1 MENPSQPPN
10 TRTFMCA
17 VVFIDII
24 EYSKKPVAR
33 QLVIKQRFNTI
44 VSKGLENVPTADR
57 IILDTGDG
65 AALCFL
71 GDPEDALFV
80 TNSIRNDFATETEV
94 PELKVRI
101 GINLG
106 PVKVMRDLNGNPNI
120 VGDGINVA
128 QRVMSFAQ
136 TNQILVS
143 RSYYEVVSR
152 LTQEYSQLF
161 RFVGA
166 REDKHVREHELYEV
180 AVGGTNAAPDTPSE
194 VVVAADHIVTPPP
207 ESPRPT
213 PQPQPS
219 VSPTPTPAPP
229 AAPAANAEPKR
240 SGSGTGVIVGATAAI
255 CLSIGLGAYFISN
268 KKAPDP
274 VAVVTPVPAPAPS
287 QEKSSKK
294 QRLTENDDGTT
305 PRRLAKARE
314 EFAPPVRPQTPQAPQ
329 VTQAPQA
336 PAQPAVQAQ
345 PSPPPAPVV
354 AQTGVFVNGR
364 QFSPQELQQHQ
375 AMYNATV
382 QPGRYWYDPTSGLY
396 GYIGR
401 EAIGYI
407 RTGHPY
413 GHPHPNASNGHTG
426 IFLNGRQ
433 LNGVELAQW
442 QGLFR
447 QIIQPGRY
455 WLDGNTGNVGVEGN
469 PMPTGNVRAA
479 IQARRGY

>member
-1 MENPSQPPN
+1 MENAAQPPN

-44 VSKGLENVPTADR
+44 VGKGLENVPTADR

-161 RFVGA
+161 RFIGA

-180 AVGGTNAAPDTPSE
+180 AVGGAQ
-194 VVVAADHIVTPPP
+194 
-207 ESPRPT
+207 ESPAEVIIADLIAPQAA
-213 PQPQPS
+213 PQPQPQ
-219 VSPTPTPAPP
+219 PQPQPTPARQAVPSSAAATPATPPSAPVSMPP
-229 AAPAANAEPKR
+229 AETRR
-240 SGSGTGVIVGATAAI
+240 SNTGLIIGATAAI
-255 CLSIGLGAYFISN
+255 CLSIGAGAWFISN
-268 KKAPDP
+268 QRSSAPEP
-274 VAVVTPVPAPAPS
+274 EKVVQKQEVTKETPQPNSQPVTPAAKSPAKAREHVAAPKRQASGPAPAPAPAPS
-287 QEKSSKK
+287 VPPQQQAQQQEYI
-294 QRLTENDDGTT
+294 
-305 PRRLAKARE
+305 P
-314 EFAPPVRPQTPQAPQ
+314 
-329 VTQAPQA
+329 
-336 PAQPAVQAQ
+336 PAVPQ
-345 PSPPPAPVV
+345 SDVY
-354 AQTGVFVNGR
+354 VNGR
-364 QFSPQELQQHQ
+364 QLSVQELQQHQ
-375 AMYNATV
+375 AIYNTPV
-382 QPGRYWYDPTSGLY
+382 QAGRYWYDPTSGLY
-396 GYIGR
+396 GHWGR

-407 RTGHPY
+407 RTGHGY
-413 GHPHPNASNGHTG
+413 GPVPANASNGNTG
-426 IFLNGRQ
+426 IYINGRHI
-433 LNGVELAQW
+433 NTVELTRW
-442 QGLFR
+442 QALFR
-447 QIIQPGRY
+447 QVIQPGRY

-469 PMPTGNVRAA
+469 PTPTGNVRAA
-479 IQARRGY
+479 IQASRGHR

>member
-1 MENPSQPPN
+1 MENPAQPT

-33 QLVIKQRFNTI
+33 QLVIKQRFNAI
-44 VSKGLENVPTADR
+44 VGKGLENVAAADR

-80 TNSIRNDFATETEV
+80 TNAIRNDFAIETEV

-143 RSYYEVVSR
+143 RSYFEVVSR

-180 AVGGTNAAPDTPSE
+180 SVGGSGQGAAAE
-194 VVVAADHIVTPPP
+194 AEAAAAVIDDAALQQVPPP
-207 ESPRPT
+207 QPVQAPPAPPQPQPQSAPPFSTQPAQQPPTSIPAPARKGLGAPAIIGIAIAGCTALLVGISVIVSGLDDKPEPRPGPKPPPYVRPDPPPRPT
-213 PQPQPS
+213 PA
-219 VSPTPTPAPP
+219 PTPAP
-229 AAPAANAEPKR
+229 
-240 SGSGTGVIVGATAAI
+240 V
-255 CLSIGLGAYFISN
+255 
-268 KKAPDP
+268 
-274 VAVVTPVPAPAPS
+274 
-287 QEKSSKK
+287 
-294 QRLTENDDGTT
+294 
-305 PRRLAKARE
+305 
-314 EFAPPVRPQTPQAPQ
+314 VRPAG
-329 VTQAPQA
+329 
-336 PAQPAVQAQ
+336 
-345 PSPPPAPVV
+345 SS
-354 AQTGVFVNGR
+354 VFVNGR
-364 QFSPQELQQHQ
+364 ELSVPELQRHQ
-375 AMYNATV
+375 ALYNTTV
-382 QPGRYWYDPTSGLY
+382 QPGHYWYDAASGLY
-396 GYIGR
+396 GPWGR
-401 EAIGYI
+401 EALGYI
-407 RTGHPY
+407 RTGHEY
-413 GHPHPNASNGHTG
+413 GRVSPNASNGNTG
-426 IFLNGRQ
+426 IYLNGRH
-433 LNGVELAQW
+433 LNSVELGQW
-442 QGLFR
+442 QNIFR
-447 QIIQPGRY
+447 QAIQPGRY

-469 PMPTGNVRAA
+469 AQPTGNVRAA

>member
-1 MENPSQPPN
+1 MENSGPSLN

-17 VVFIDII
+17 VVFIDIV

-33 QLVIKQRFNTI
+33 QLVIKQRFNAI
-44 VSKGLENVPTADR
+44 VGKGLENVPAADR

-180 AVGGTNAAPDTPSE
+180 AVGGSSAQSGLAE
-194 VVVAADHIVTPPP
+194 VVVAGDDMAHPQASAPPLP
-207 ESPRPT
+207 EPAPPFHAQ
-213 PQPQPS
+213 PQPQPQ
-219 VSPTPTPAPP
+219 PAPSPVPP
-229 AAPAANAEPKR
+229 APVTPNR
-240 SGSGTGVIVGATAAI
+240 MSMGVIVGIVVAVCITILLAAAI
-255 CLSIGLGAYFISN
+255 ISGN
-268 KKAPDP
+268 DDDPDD
-274 VAVVTPVPAPAPS
+274 AG
-287 QEKSSKK
+287 KFKKK
-294 QRLTENDDGTT
+294 QGPIAKNESDDRFKAKERTD
-305 PRRLAKARE
+305 PR
-314 EFAPPVRPQTPQAPQ
+314 
-329 VTQAPQA
+329 
-336 PAQPAVQAQ
+336 
-345 PSPPPAPVV
+345 PAPV
-354 AQTGVFVNGR
+354 QTGVYVNGR
-364 QFSPQELQQHQ
+364 QMSPQELQQHQ
-375 AMYNATV
+375 STYNATV
-382 QPGRYWYDPTSGLY
+382 QPGHYWYDPVSGLY
-396 GYIGR
+396 GFWGR
-401 EAIGYI
+401 EPTGYI
-407 RTGHPY
+407 RTGHSY
-413 GHPHPNASNGHTG
+413 GRAPVNASNGNTG
-426 IFLNGRQ
+426 IYLNGRHI
-433 LNGVELAQW
+433 NGVEAARW
-442 QGLFR
+442 QALFK
-447 QIIQPGRY
+447 QVIQPGRY

-469 PMPTGNVRAA
+469 SQPTGNVMAA
-479 IQARRGY
+479 IQAARGQR

>member
-1 MENPSQPPN
+1 MENPAQPPT

-33 QLVIKQRFNTI
+33 QLVIKQRFNVI
-44 VSKGLENVPTADR
+44 VGKGLESVAATDR

-143 RSYYEVVSR
+143 RSYFEVVSR

-161 RFVGA
+161 RFIGA

-180 AVGGTNAAPDTPSE
+180 AVGGSGTHETPAE
-194 VVVAADHIVTPPP
+194 VSVADALTPPP
-207 ESPRPT
+207 QPAPAAQPK
-213 PQPQPS
+213 PQAAAP
-219 VSPTPTPAPP
+219 VPTPTPAPAIPPP
-229 AAPAANAEPKR
+229 APKR
-240 SGSGTGVIVGATAAI
+240 GNTGLIVGATAAI
-255 CLSIGLGAYFISN
+255 CLSIGTGAWFITR
-268 KKAPDP
+268 K
-274 VAVVTPVPAPAPS
+274 PAPAPTPEI
-287 QEKSSKK
+287 EKIVKK
-294 QRLTENDDGTT
+294 HEVIEKEEPQ
-305 PRRLAKARE
+305 PVPLAKKGGGKARE
-314 EFAPPVRPQTPQAPQ
+314 HP
-329 VTQAPQA
+329 A
-336 PAQPAVQAQ
+336 PAPAV
-345 PSPPPAPVV
+345 V
-354 AQTGVFVNGR
+354 QTGVYVNGR
-364 QFSPQELQQHQ
+364 QLSLQETQQHQ
-375 AMYNATV
+375 AIYNAPV
-382 QPGRYWYDPTSGLY
+382 QPGQYWYDPTSGLY
-396 GYIGR
+396 GFWGR
-401 EAIGYI
+401 EATGYI
-407 RTGHPY
+407 RTGHAY
-413 GHPHPNASNGHTG
+413 GRAPTHASNGNTG
-426 IFLNGRQ
+426 IYLNGRH
-433 LNGVELAQW
+433 LNTVELTRW
-442 QGLFR
+442 QALFR
-447 QIIQPGRY
+447 QVIQPGNY

-469 PMPTGNVRAA
+469 PTPTGNVRAA
-479 IQARRGY
+479 IQASRGYR

>member
-1 MENPSQPPN
+1 M
-10 TRTFMCA
+10 
-17 VVFIDII
+17 
-24 EYSKKPVAR
+24 
-33 QLVIKQRFNTI
+33 I
-44 VSKGLENVPTADR
+44 VGKGLENVPAADR

-80 TNSIRNDFATETEV
+80 TNSIRNDFAVETEV

-161 RFVGA
+161 RFIGA

-180 AVGGTNAAPDTPSE
+180 AVGGNAGTPQDAPAE
-194 VVVAADHIVTPPP
+194 VIVAADTPGPVPASEP
-207 ESPRPT
+207 EVKAPS
-213 PQPQPS
+213 QPVAPS
-219 VSPTPTPAPP
+219 
-229 AAPAANAEPKR
+229 APA
-240 SGSGTGVIVGATAAI
+240 SSAT
-255 CLSIGLGAYFISN
+255 
-268 KKAPDP
+268 
-274 VAVVTPVPAPAPS
+274 VTTPVPAQSKKSNTGLIVGVTAAVCVTVVLAAVIMSGKSDEPKGKGQSFEKADVIAKDDDRPAPPL
-287 QEKSSKK
+287 KK
-294 QRLTENDDGTT
+294 KGRKIVGGESGTT
-305 PRRLAKARE
+305 PS
-314 EFAPPVRPQTPQAPQ
+314 PAPQ
-329 VTQAPQA
+329 
-336 PAQPAVQAQ
+336 
-345 PSPPPAPVV
+345 S
-354 AQTGVFVNGR
+354 GVYVNGR
-364 QFSPQELQQHQ
+364 QLSMQELQQHQ
-375 AMYNATV
+375 AIYNAPV

-396 GYIGR
+396 GYWGR

-407 RTGHPY
+407 RTGHGY
-413 GHPHPNASNGHTG
+413 GNVPANASNGNTG

-433 LNGVELAQW
+433 INAAELVQW
-442 QGLFR
+442 QALFR
-447 QIIQPGRY
+447 QVIQPGRY

-469 PMPTGNVRAA
+469 PQPTGNVRAA
-479 IQARRGY
+479 IQASLGNR

>member
-1 MENPSQPPN
+1 MENPQAPT

-17 VVFIDII
+17 VVFIDIV

-33 QLVIKQRFNTI
+33 QLVIKNRFNTI
-44 VSKGLENVPTADR
+44 VGKGLENVAATDR

-161 RFVGA
+161 RFIGA

-180 AVGGTNAAPDTPSE
+180 AVGGSAPEEPVA
-194 VVVAADHIVTPPP
+194 VVVAADEPAAPPKSAAP
-207 ESPRPT
+207 EPKI
-213 PQPQPS
+213 QPQPA
-219 VSPTPTPAPP
+219 PAPTPAP
-229 AAPAANAEPKR
+229 AL
-240 SGSGTGVIVGATAAI
+240 T
-255 CLSIGLGAYFISN
+255 
-268 KKAPDP
+268 
-274 VAVVTPVPAPAPS
+274 PAPAVVQS
-287 QEKSSKK
+287 KRMSTGLIVGITAAVCIAIVLAAAIMSSKHD
-294 QRLTENDDGTT
+294 ESDDSKKLFKKHEVISKGDNEAVVS
-305 PRRLAKARE
+305 PKKKARDGE
-314 EFAPPVRPQTPQAPQ
+314 SGRTVAPEAPQ
-329 VTQAPQA
+329 
-336 PAQPAVQAQ
+336 
-345 PSPPPAPVV
+345 S
-354 AQTGVFVNGR
+354 GVFVNGR
-364 QFSPQELQQHQ
+364 QLTMQEVQQHQ
-375 AMYNATV
+375 AIYNAPV

-396 GYIGR
+396 GFWGR

-407 RTGHPY
+407 RTGHTY
-413 GHPHPNASNGHTG
+413 GRAPANASNGNTG
-426 IFLNGRQ
+426 IYLNGRH
-433 LNGVELAQW
+433 LNSIEVTTW

-447 QIIQPGRY
+447 QVIQPGSY
-455 WLDGNTGNVGVEGN
+455 WLDGNSGNVGVEGN
-469 PMPTGNVRAA
+469 PTPTGNVLAA
-479 IQARRGY
+479 IQAARGYR

>member
-1 MENPSQPPN
+1 MENSSQPPT

-17 VVFIDII
+17 VVFLDIV

-33 QLVIKQRFNTI
+33 QLVIKSRFNAI
-44 VSKGLENVPTADR
+44 VGKGLENVAASDR

-161 RFVGA
+161 RFIGA

-180 AVGGTNAAPDTPSE
+180 AVGGAAPDAPVD
-194 VVVAADHIVTPPP
+194 VVFAADG
-207 ESPRPT
+207 PT
-213 PQPQPS
+213 PQPKPQPQPAPP
-219 VSPTPTPAPP
+219 PTPTPASP
-229 AAPAANAEPKR
+229 APEPIPAPEPKR
-240 SGSGTGVIVGATAAI
+240 MSSGLIMGATAAI
-255 CLSIGLGAYFISN
+255 CVSIGLGAFLISSKRGTESDSEKIN
-268 KKAPDP
+268 QKQEVTAKVDNEPAPVSKKNAKAREQQA
-274 VAVVTPVPAPAPS
+274 AVQQYTPAPAP
-287 QEKSSKK
+287 
-294 QRLTENDDGTT
+294 
-305 PRRLAKARE
+305 
-314 EFAPPVRPQTPQAPQ
+314 APAAPQ
-329 VTQAPQA
+329 
-336 PAQPAVQAQ
+336 
-345 PSPPPAPVV
+345 S
-354 AQTGVFVNGR
+354 GVFVNGR
-364 QFSPQELQQHQ
+364 QLTMQEVQQHQ
-375 AMYNATV
+375 ALYNAPV
-382 QPGRYWYDPTSGLY
+382 QPGHYWYDPTSGLY
-396 GYIGR
+396 GFWGR

-407 RTGHPY
+407 RTGHVY
-413 GHPHPNASNGHTG
+413 GRAPANASNGTTG
-426 IFLNGRQ
+426 IYLNGRQ
-433 LNGVELAQW
+433 LNAIELTQW

-447 QIIQPGRY
+447 QVIRPGRY
-455 WLDGNTGNVGVEGN
+455 WLDGNSGNVGAEGN
-469 PMPTGNVRAA
+469 PTPTGNVRAA
-479 IQARRGY
+479 IQASRGYR

>member
-1 MENPSQPPN
+1 MENSSQTPT

-17 VVFIDII
+17 VVFIDIV

-33 QLVIKQRFNTI
+33 QLVIKSRFNAI
-44 VSKGLENVPTADR
+44 VGKGLENVATADR

-136 TNQILVS
+136 ANQILVS

-161 RFVGA
+161 RFIGA

-180 AVGGTNAAPDTPSE
+180 AVGGSAQETPVD
-194 VVVAADHIVTPPP
+194 VVVAHD
-207 ESPRPT
+207 T
-213 PQPQPS
+213 PQQPAP
-219 VSPTPTPAPP
+219 VVTPAPQP
-229 AAPAANAEPKR
+229 KPAPAPPPPAPAPESKR
-240 SGSGTGVIVGATAAI
+240 MSTGLIVGATSAI
-255 CLSIGLGAYFISN
+255 CLSIGLGAYLISGKGDTPVPPVDN
-268 KKAPDP
+268 GRKQEVITKVDSDPAPPPKKA
-274 VAVVTPVPAPAPS
+274 VKAREAQAAVQQAPLQQYTPAPAP
-287 QEKSSKK
+287 
-294 QRLTENDDGTT
+294 
-305 PRRLAKARE
+305 
-314 EFAPPVRPQTPQAPQ
+314 APAAPQ
-329 VTQAPQA
+329 
-336 PAQPAVQAQ
+336 
-345 PSPPPAPVV
+345 S
-354 AQTGVFVNGR
+354 GVYVNGR
-364 QFSPQELQQHQ
+364 QLSMPELQQHQ
-375 AMYNATV
+375 AMYNAPV
-382 QPGRYWYDPTSGLY
+382 QPGHYWYDPTSGLY
-396 GYIGR
+396 GLWGR

-407 RTGHPY
+407 RTGHAY
-413 GHPHPNASNGHTG
+413 GRAPANASNGNTG
-426 IFLNGRQ
+426 IYLNGRQ
-433 LNGVELAQW
+433 LNAVELTQW

-469 PMPTGNVRAA
+469 LTPTGNVRAA
-479 IQARRGY
+479 IQASRGYR

>member
-1 MENPSQPPN
+1 MENSAQPPN

-33 QLVIKQRFNTI
+33 QLVIKQRFNVI
-44 VSKGLENVPTADR
+44 VGKGLENVPASDR

-180 AVGGTNAAPDTPSE
+180 AVGGNSTPDSPAEVVIAPDNLTQPPPPVQTSAPAPQPPPQPKPQAAPS
-194 VVVAADHIVTPPP
+194 PPP
-207 ESPRPT
+207 I
-213 PQPQPS
+213 
-219 VSPTPTPAPP
+219 PAT
-229 AAPAANAEPKR
+229 EPKR
-240 SGSGTGVIVGATAAI
+240 TNTGLIVGATAAI
-255 CLSIGLGAYFISN
+255 CLSIGAGAWFLSGKSTPNSN
-268 KKAPDP
+268 LKKDETKQEVIAKDEP
-274 VAVVTPVPAPAPS
+274 TPPLKKVPKAHEAQPQQQQAQRYTPPAAPAPA
-287 QEKSSKK
+287 
-294 QRLTENDDGTT
+294 
-305 PRRLAKARE
+305 
-314 EFAPPVRPQTPQAPQ
+314 
-329 VTQAPQA
+329 
-336 PAQPAVQAQ
+336 
-345 PSPPPAPVV
+345 V
-354 AQTGVFVNGR
+354 AQTGVYVNGR
-364 QFSPQELQQHQ
+364 QLSLQEAQQHQ
-375 AMYNATV
+375 AIYNAPV
-382 QPGRYWYDPTSGLY
+382 QPGHYWYDPTSGLY
-396 GYIGR
+396 GFWGR

-407 RTGHPY
+407 RTGHAY
-413 GHPHPNASNGHTG
+413 GRAPVNASNGNTG
-426 IFLNGRQ
+426 IYINGRHI
-433 LNGVELAQW
+433 NSVELTRW
-442 QGLFR
+442 QALFR
-447 QIIQPGRY
+447 QVIQPGSY

-469 PMPTGNVRAA
+469 PTPTGNVRAA
-479 IQARRGY
+479 IQASRGSR

>member
-1 MENPSQPPN
+1 MENSNQAATN
-10 TRTFMCA
+10 RTFMCA
-17 VVFIDII
+17 VVFIDIV

-33 QLVIKQRFNTI
+33 QLVIKNRFNAI
-44 VSKGLENVPTADR
+44 VGKGLENVAKSER

-80 TNSIRNDFATETEV
+80 TNAIRNDFAIETEV

-143 RSYYEVVSR
+143 RSYFEVVSR

-180 AVGGTNAAPDTPSE
+180 SVGGSDQNTVNEAVVIDIPSPQAEPVAPAP
-194 VVVAADHIVTPPP
+194 A
-207 ESPRPT
+207 PRPAPQPT
-213 PQPQPS
+213 PQPAPDVLHHQQQPLPPPTPAPARKGMGAPAIIGIAIAGCTALLVGIS
-219 VSPTPTPAPP
+219 VIVSGLDDDKGDRRDPRRPPIVRPDPPPRPTPTPAP
-229 AAPAANAEPKR
+229 
-240 SGSGTGVIVGATAAI
+240 
-255 CLSIGLGAYFISN
+255 
-268 KKAPDP
+268 
-274 VAVVTPVPAPAPS
+274 
-287 QEKSSKK
+287 
-294 QRLTENDDGTT
+294 
-305 PRRLAKARE
+305 
-314 EFAPPVRPQTPQAPQ
+314 
-329 VTQAPQA
+329 
-336 PAQPAVQAQ
+336 
-345 PSPPPAPVV
+345 APVV
-354 AQTGVFVNGR
+354 RPAGSNVFVNGR
-364 QFSPQELQQHQ
+364 ELSVAELQQHQ
-375 AMYNATV
+375 SLYNATV
-382 QPGRYWYDPTSGLY
+382 QPGRYWYDPASGLY
-396 GYIGR
+396 GYWGR

-407 RTGHPY
+407 RTGHTY
-413 GHPHPNASNGHTG
+413 GQAPVNASNGNTG
-426 IFLNGRQ
+426 IYLNGRH
-433 LNGVELAQW
+433 LNSVEVTQW
-442 QGLFR
+442 QNVFR
-447 QIIQPGRY
+447 QAIQPGRY

-469 PMPTGNVRAA
+469 AQPTGNVRAA

>member
-1 MENPSQPPN
+1 MENSSQSPT

-17 VVFIDII
+17 VVFIDIV

-33 QLVIKQRFNTI
+33 QLVIKHRFNAI
-44 VSKGLENVPTADR
+44 VGKGLENVPASDR

-180 AVGGTNAAPDTPSE
+180 AVGGSSGTPDSPAE
-194 VVVAADHIVTPPP
+194 VAVATDDLTPPP
-207 ESPRPT
+207 QAA
-213 PQPQPS
+213 PQ
-219 VSPTPTPAPP
+219 PAPP
-229 AAPAANAEPKR
+229 PKSQFQSAPSGATAAPVAATEPKR
-240 SGSGTGVIVGATAAI
+240 TNTGLIVGATAAI
-255 CLSIGLGAYFISN
+255 CLSIGVGALLISGKRDPGPVIEKN
-268 KKAPDP
+268 DKEVIAKAD
-274 VAVVTPVPAPAPS
+274 VTTPAPAPAP
-287 QEKSSKK
+287 KK
-294 QRLTENDDGTT
+294 IV
-305 PRRLAKARE
+305 K
-314 EFAPPVRPQTPQAPQ
+314 APPS
-329 VTQAPQA
+329 
-336 PAQPAVQAQ
+336 QPAEQQ
-345 PSPPPAPVV
+345 YTPPPAPTVP
-354 AQTGVFVNGR
+354 QSGVFVNGR
-364 QFSPQELQQHQ
+364 QLSIQEVQQHQ
-375 AMYNATV
+375 AIYNAPV

-396 GYIGR
+396 GYWGR

-407 RTGHPY
+407 RTGHGY
-413 GHPHPNASNGHTG
+413 GNAPANASNGNTG
-426 IFLNGRQ
+426 IYLNGRH
-433 LNGVELAQW
+433 LNSVELTQW
-442 QGLFR
+442 QALFR
-447 QIIQPGRY
+447 QVIQPGRY
-455 WLDGNTGNVGVEGN
+455 WLDGNSGNVGVEGN
-469 PMPTGNVRAA
+469 PTPTGNVRSA
-479 IQARRGY
+479 IQASRGNYR

>member
-1 MENPSQPPN
+1 MENSSQPPT

-17 VVFIDII
+17 VVFIDIV

-33 QLVIKQRFNTI
+33 QLVIKHRFNAI
-44 VSKGLENVPTADR
+44 VGKGLENVPASDR

-161 RFVGA
+161 RFIGA

-180 AVGGTNAAPDTPSE
+180 AVGGNAGAQDAPVD
-194 VVVAADHIVTPPP
+194 VMVAENNPTPPP
-207 ESPRPT
+207 QPA
-213 PQPQPS
+213 PQPAPNSPQAP
-219 VSPTPTPAPP
+219 VSMEPRKSNTGLIVGIVAAVCATILIAAAIIAGDDDEPNEPVKHAEPKEVITKPETLVAPPENKSRAIPPVAP
-229 AAPAANAEPKR
+229 AAP
-240 SGSGTGVIVGATAAI
+240 
-255 CLSIGLGAYFISN
+255 
-268 KKAPDP
+268 
-274 VAVVTPVPAPAPS
+274 
-287 QEKSSKK
+287 
-294 QRLTENDDGTT
+294 
-305 PRRLAKARE
+305 
-314 EFAPPVRPQTPQAPQ
+314 
-329 VTQAPQA
+329 
-336 PAQPAVQAQ
+336 
-345 PSPPPAPVV
+345 
-354 AQTGVFVNGR
+354 QTGVYVNNR
-364 QFSPQELQQHQ
+364 QLTMQELQQHQ
-375 AMYNATV
+375 AAYNAPV

-396 GYIGR
+396 GFWGR
-401 EAIGYI
+401 EPSGYI
-407 RTGHPY
+407 RTGHAY
-413 GHPHPNASNGHTG
+413 GKVPANASGGNTG
-426 IFLNGRQ
+426 IFINGRQ
-433 LNGVELAQW
+433 INAVELAHW
-442 QGLFR
+442 QGVFR
-447 QIIQPGRY
+447 QAIHPGRY
-455 WLDGNTGNVGVEGN
+455 WLDGNTGNVGTEGN
-469 PMPTGNVRAA
+469 AQPTGNVLAA
-479 IQARRGY
+479 IQAARGYR

>member
-1 MENPSQPPN
+1 MENSTQPPT

-33 QLVIKQRFNTI
+33 QLVIKERFNTI
-44 VSKGLENVPTADR
+44 VGKGLENVATADR

-143 RSYYEVVSR
+143 RSYFEVVSR

-161 RFVGA
+161 RFIGA

-180 AVGGTNAAPDTPSE
+180 AVGGSGTHDAPAE
-194 VVVAADHIVTPPP
+194 VIVADVLTPPP
-207 ESPRPT
+207 PQPPAPQPAPAPQPKPQAAPASNPT
-213 PQPQPS
+213 P
-219 VSPTPTPAPP
+219 SPASTPAP
-229 AAPAANAEPKR
+229 EPKR
-240 SGSGTGVIVGATAAI
+240 SNTGLIVGATAAI
-255 CLSIGLGAYFISN
+255 CLSIGAGAWFISN
-268 KKAPDP
+268 PRSPTPAVEKVDKKQE
-274 VAVVTPVPAPAPS
+274 VIVKEESSPAPPAK
-287 QEKSSKK
+287 KSP
-294 QRLTENDDGTT
+294 G
-305 PRRLAKARE
+305 KARE
-314 EFAPPVRPQTPQAPQ
+314 QA
-329 VTQAPQA
+329 A
-336 PAQPAVQAQ
+336 AQPPQQQAQ
-345 PSPPPAPVV
+345 QQEYVPPPAA
-354 AQTGVFVNGR
+354 AQSGVYVNGR
-364 QFSPQELQQHQ
+364 QLSIQELQQHQ
-375 AMYNATV
+375 AIYNAPV

-396 GYIGR
+396 GHWGR

-407 RTGHPY
+407 RTGHGY
-413 GHPHPNASNGHTG
+413 GRAPVNASNGNTG
-426 IFLNGRQ
+426 IYLNGRH
-433 LNGVELAQW
+433 LNAVELTRW
-442 QGLFR
+442 QALFR
-447 QIIQPGRY
+447 QAIQPGQY

-469 PMPTGNVRAA
+469 PTPTGNVRAA
-479 IQARRGY
+479 IQASRGYR

>member
-1 MENPSQPPN
+1 MENAAQPPN

-44 VSKGLENVPTADR
+44 VGKGLENVPTADR

-161 RFVGA
+161 RFIGA

-180 AVGGTNAAPDTPSE
+180 AVGGAQ
-194 VVVAADHIVTPPP
+194 
-207 ESPRPT
+207 ESPAEVIIADLIAPQAA
-213 PQPQPS
+213 PQPQP
-219 VSPTPTPAPP
+219 
-229 AAPAANAEPKR
+229 
-240 SGSGTGVIVGATAAI
+240 
-255 CLSIGLGAYFISN
+255 
-268 KKAPDP
+268 
-274 VAVVTPVPAPAPS
+274 
-287 QEKSSKK
+287 Q
-294 QRLTENDDGTT
+294 
-305 PRRLAKARE
+305 
-314 EFAPPVRPQTPQAPQ
+314 PQPQ
-329 VTQAPQA
+329 
-336 PAQPAVQAQ
+336 
-345 PSPPPAPVV
+345 
-354 AQTGVFVNGR
+354 
-364 QFSPQELQQHQ
+364 
-375 AMYNATV
+375 
-382 QPGRYWYDPTSGLY
+382 PTS
-396 GYIGR
+396 
-401 EAIGYI
+401 
-407 RTGHPY
+407 P
-413 GHPHPNASNGHTG
+413 
-426 IFLNGRQ
+426 
-433 LNGVELAQW
+433 LANQCTD
-442 QGLFR
+442 R
-447 QIIQPGRY
+447 RY
-455 WLDGNTGNVGVEGN
+455 PWH
-469 PMPTGNVRAA
+469 
-479 IQARRGY
+479 